1 MSYFRELPN
10 VEFENFLENS
20 TGSDDY
26 ILLKNIFIRGKL
38 RDDLQNVFTIF
49 NKYEIEDDE
58 RPDQVADELY
68 GDPFLDWVVLITA
81 NIINFQNQWPLTNQ
95 QLYDYVENKYGVDK
109 MNATKYYKTKEI
121 RRKRDNTLILPGE
134 LTVGKNFSIPDPD
147 VYGNIIYPATGVSN
161 YQYETELNDAKRLIY
176 VLRPEYLQQF
186 VRDMRDISR
195 YGFNSEFVDNKTIR
209 VTNSKVL
216 STLR

>member
-10 VEFENFLENS
+10 VEFENFLESS
-20 TGSDDY
+20 TGSQDY
-26 ILLKNIFIRGKL
+26 ILMKNIFIRGKL

-81 NIINFQNQWPLTNQ
+81 NIINFQNQWPLTQQ
-95 QLYDYVENKYGVDK
+95 QLYDYVENKYGEEK
-109 MNATKYYKTKEI
+109 INAIKYYKTREI
-121 RRKRDNTLILPGE
+121 RRKSDNTLILPAD
-134 LTVGKNFSIPDPD
+134 LRVGKDFSIPDPD
-147 VYGNIIYPATGVSN
+147 TIGNIIYPATGVTN
-161 YQYETELNDAKRLIY
+161 YEWETSLNDAKRLIY

-186 VRDMRDISR
+186 VKDMRDISK
-195 YGFNSEFVDNKTIR
+195 YGFNSEFIDNRTIR

-216 STLR
+216 SP

>member
-216 STLR
+216 SP

>member
-186 VRDMRDISR
+186 IRDMRDISR

-216 STLR
+216 SP

>member
-68 GDPFLDWVVLITA
+68 GDPFYDWVVLITA
-81 NIINFQNQWPLTNQ
+81 NIINFQNEWPLTNQ
-95 QLYDYVENKYGVDK
+95 QLYDYVENKYGVEK

-121 RRKRDNTLILPGE
+121 RRKSDNTLILPGD
-134 LTVGKNFSIPDPD
+134 LTVGKDFSIPDPD
-147 VYGNIIYPATGVSN
+147 VY
-161 YQYETELNDAKRLIY
+161 LL
-176 VLRPEYLQQF
+176 QF
-186 VRDMRDISR
+186 VKDMRDISK

-216 STLR
+216 SP

>member
-20 TGSDDY
+20 TGSQDY

-58 RPDQVADELY
+58 RPDQIADELY
-68 GDPFLDWVVLITA
+68 GDPFLDWVVLVTA

-95 QLYDYVENKYGVDK
+95 QLYDYVENKYGVEK
-109 MNATKYYKTKEI
+109 MNATKYYKTKEV
-121 RRKRDNTLILPGE
+121 RRKIDNTLILPGE
-134 LTVGKNFSIPDPD
+134 LTVDKDFTIPDPD
-147 VYGNIIYPATGVSN
+147 VYGNRINPVTGVSN
-161 YQYETELNDAKRLIY
+161 YQWETELNDQKRLIY

-186 VRDMRDISR
+186 VKDMRDISK
-195 YGFNSEFVDNKTIR
+195 YGFNSEFIDNKTIR

-216 STLR
+216 SP

>member
-95 QLYDYVENKYGVDK
+95 QLYDYVENKYGVEK

-121 RRKRDNTLILPGE
+121 RRKSDNTLILPGD
-134 LTVGKNFSIPDPD
+134 LTVDKNFSIPDPD
-147 VYGNIIYPATGVSN
+147 VYGNRIYPATGVSN

-216 STLR
+216 SP

>member
-121 RRKRDNTLILPGE
+121 RRKSDNTLILPGD
-134 LTVGKNFSIPDPD
+134 LTVDKNFSIPDPD
-147 VYGNIIYPATGVSN
+147 VYGNRIYPATGVSN

-216 STLR
+216 SP

>member
-20 TGSDDY
+20 TGSLDY

-58 RPDQVADELY
+58 RPDQIADELY
-68 GDPFLDWVVLITA
+68 GDPFLDWVVLVTA

-95 QLYDYVENKYGVDK
+95 QLYDYVENKYGVEK

-121 RRKRDNTLILPGE
+121 RRKSDNTLILPAD
-134 LTVGKNFSIPDPD
+134 LTVGKDFSIPDPD

-186 VRDMRDISR
+186 VKDMRDISK

-216 STLR
+216 SP

>member
-95 QLYDYVENKYGVDK
+95 QLYDYVENKYGVEK

-121 RRKRDNTLILPGE
+121 RRKSDNTLILPGD
-134 LTVGKNFSIPDPD
+134 LTVDKDFSIPDPD
-147 VYGNIIYPATGVSN
+147 VYGNRIYPATGVSN

-216 STLR
+216 SP

>member
-10 VEFENFLENS
+10 LEFENFLENS
-20 TGSDDY
+20 TGSQDY

-49 NKYEIEDDE
+49 NKYEIEDDQ

-68 GDPFLDWVVLITA
+68 GDPFLDWVVLVTA
-81 NIINFQNQWPLTNQ
+81 NIINFQNQWPLTSQ

-109 MNATKYYKTKEI
+109 MNATKYYKTKEV
-121 RRKRDNTLILPGE
+121 RRKRDNTLILPAD
-134 LTVGKNFSIPDPD
+134 LKVGKNFSIPDPD
-147 VYGNIIYPATGVSN
+147 VIGNLIYPATGVTN
-161 YQYETELNDAKRLIY
+161 YEWETNLNDQKRLIY
-176 VLRPEYLQQF
+176 VLRTEYLQQF
-186 VRDMRDISR
+186 IKDMRDISQ
-195 YGFNSEFVDNKTIR
+195 YGFNSEFIDNKTIR

-216 STLR
+216 SP

>member
-95 QLYDYVENKYGVDK
+95 QLYDYVENKYGVEK

-121 RRKRDNTLILPGE
+121 RRKSDNTLILPGD
-134 LTVGKNFSIPDPD
+134 LTVDKNFSIPDPD
-147 VYGNIIYPATGVSN
+147 VYGNRIYPATGVSN
-161 YQYETELNDAKRLIY
+161 YQYETELNDQKRLIY

-216 STLR
+216 SP

>member
-58 RPDQVADELY
+58 RPDQIADELY
-68 GDPFLDWVVLITA
+68 GDPFLDWVVLVTA

-121 RRKRDNTLILPGE
+121 RRKRDNTLILPAD
-134 LTVGKNFSIPDPD
+134 LTVDKNFSIPDPD

-186 VRDMRDISR
+186 VKDMRDISK
-195 YGFNSEFVDNKTIR
+195 YGFNSEFIDNRTIR

-216 STLR
+216 SP

>member
-20 TGSDDY
+20 TGSQDY

-58 RPDQVADELY
+58 RPDQIADDLY
-68 GDPFLDWVVLITA
+68 GDPFLDWVVLVTA

-95 QLYDYVENKYGVDK
+95 QLYDYVENKYGVEK

-121 RRKRDNTLILPGE
+121 RRKSDNTLILPAD
-134 LTVGKNFSIPDPD
+134 LTVGKDFSIPDPD

-186 VRDMRDISR
+186 VKDMRDISK

-216 STLR
+216 SP

>member
-10 VEFENFLENS
+10 LEFENFLESS
-20 TGSDDY
+20 TGSQDY
-26 ILLKNIFIRGKL
+26 ILMKNIFIRGKL

-81 NIINFQNQWPLTNQ
+81 NIINFQNQWPLTQQ
-95 QLYDYVENKYGVDK
+95 QLYDYVENKYGVAK
-109 MNATKYYKTKEI
+109 INATKYYKTREI
-121 RRKRDNTLILPGE
+121 RRKSDNTLILPAD
-134 LTVGKNFSIPDPD
+134 LRVGKDFSIPDPD
-147 VYGNIIYPATGVSN
+147 TIGNILYPATGVTN
-161 YQYETELNDAKRLIY
+161 YEWETSLNDDKRLIY

-186 VRDMRDISR
+186 IKDMRDISK
-195 YGFNSEFVDNKTIR
+195 YGFNSEFIDNRTIR

-216 STLR
+216 SP

>member
-10 VEFENFLENS
+10 LEFENFLESS
-20 TGSDDY
+20 TGSQDY
-26 ILLKNIFIRGKL
+26 ILMKNIFIRGKL

-81 NIINFQNQWPLTNQ
+81 NIINFQNQWPLTQQ
-95 QLYDYVENKYGVDK
+95 QLYDYVENKYGEDK
-109 MNATKYYKTKEI
+109 INATKYYKTREI
-121 RRKRDNTLILPGE
+121 RRKSDNTLILPAN
-134 LTVGKNFSIPDPD
+134 LRVGKDFSIPDPD
-147 VYGNIIYPATGVSN
+147 TIGNIIYPATGVTN
-161 YQYETELNDAKRLIY
+161 YEWETNLNDQKRLIY

-186 VRDMRDISR
+186 VKDMRDISK
-195 YGFNSEFVDNKTIR
+195 YGFNSEFIDNRTIR

-216 STLR
+216 SP